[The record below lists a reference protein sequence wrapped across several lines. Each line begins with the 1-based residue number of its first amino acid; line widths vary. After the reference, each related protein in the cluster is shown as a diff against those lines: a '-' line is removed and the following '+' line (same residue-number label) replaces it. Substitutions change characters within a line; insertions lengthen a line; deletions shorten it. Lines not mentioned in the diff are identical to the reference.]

1 MKHSGIHSTKYN
13 LGHGYKSIIIV
24 IILSIKLEVCT
35 SDENKNC
42 YNFERVKKKPQDE
55 SFGYKALPRIWMSAS
70 LSSGTPHPAVRDTA
84 R

>member
-42 YNFERVKKKPQDE
+42 YNFERVKKKTPVNCENMNKRSENNRDRIYVTSRKE
-55 SFGYKALPRIWMSAS
+55 LP
-70 LSSGTPHPAVRDTA
+70 A
-84 R
+84 RSQ